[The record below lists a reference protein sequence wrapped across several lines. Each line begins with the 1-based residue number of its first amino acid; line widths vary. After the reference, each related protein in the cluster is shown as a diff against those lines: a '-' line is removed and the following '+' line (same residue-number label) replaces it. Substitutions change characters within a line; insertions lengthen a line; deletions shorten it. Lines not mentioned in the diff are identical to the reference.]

1 MNPRRI
7 PDSPAPPTL
16 SSTWAAANPHGRDL
30 VITPDPLTGAA
41 QQGPKRATRQFTP
54 LRHHAAATGVG
65 GAQGVPHDAH
75 RSGFFLFTEGGPGW
89 AAFEGCTAER
99 DPGNPWVV
107 GGGGGLDCH
116 HPHVCS
122 CFFPGSVN
130 GFFAFLIK
138 RPVRGGHKTSS
149 KMKIWHKGSTLGN
162 SIM

>member
-1 MNPRRI
+1 MMPTGPASFCSRRV
-7 PDSPAPPTL
+7 DQVGL
-16 SSTWAAANPHGRDL
+16 
-30 VITPDPLTGAA
+30 
-41 QQGPKRATRQFTP
+41 P
-54 LRHHAAATGVG
+54 LR
-65 GAQGVPHDAH
+65 GAQLNGI
-75 RSGFFLFTEGGPGW
+75 LETLGW
-89 AAFEGCTAER
+89 WA
-99 DPGNPWVV
+99 
-107 GGGGGLDCH
+107 GGGGLDCH